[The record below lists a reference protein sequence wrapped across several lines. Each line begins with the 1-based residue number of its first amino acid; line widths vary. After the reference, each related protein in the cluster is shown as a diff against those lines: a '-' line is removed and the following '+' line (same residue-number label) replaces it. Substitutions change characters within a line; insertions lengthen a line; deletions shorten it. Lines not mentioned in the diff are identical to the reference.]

1 MSNLKK
7 VIDSGDLIAPETDC
21 SDLVKNLTQDH
32 LKTLYIKG
40 EVMLS
45 DGIGNALLVKL
56 SQTSNTSISASI
68 VKIPYSS
75 KRCFE

>member
-56 SQTSNTSISASI
+56 SQTSNTRISASI